1 MAAKKKSG
9 PKKAS
14 KGKTGCLKANGRLKK
29 GFKWAKGRKGYCQPV
44 AAKPKKK
51 GGKKGGKKKAA
62 ASSSSSSSSSSTVK
76 PMSYDE
82 AMRYIDPVGYK
93 SGKYSRKTLAQEGQE
108 MIGSKAMDGLGRYR
122 RR

>member
-14 KGKTGCLKANGRLKK
+14 KGKNGCLKQNGKLKK
-29 GFKWAKGRKGYCQPV
+29 GFKWAKGRKGYCSPV
-44 AAKPKKK
+44 AAKPKKTPA
-51 GGKKGGKKKAA
+51 KKGGKKKAA
-62 ASSSSSSSSSSTVK
+62 AKKSSSSSPAAVK

-108 MIGSKAMDGLGRYR
+108 MIGSRAMDGMR